1 MSGDLAPGNK
11 IPSTAQLMERYGAAN
26 STVQRALVDLK
37 AEGYVVGEKGRG
49 VFVRSRT
56 MTTIE
61 PSAYAAPG
69 GQGNYR
75 YTILEVGAVRP
86 PADAAAGLALD
97 DGATAILRKRLTT
110 LDGDPVELCW
120 SYYPAA
126 VAGGS
131 RLEAK
136 GAIKGGAP
144 AVLEELGYPQRTWD
158 ERLTVRLP
166 TTEEVEALELPA
178 DVPVVRQLRV
188 IYSDNELPVE
198 ATVLVKGGHLY
209 ELLYR
214 HREA

>member
-1 MSGDLAPGNK
+1 MSGDLAPGDK
-11 IPSTAQLMERYGAAN
+11 LPSTAQLMERYGAAN

-61 PSAYAAPG
+61 PSAYEAPG
-69 GQGNYR
+69 GQSRYR
-75 YTILEVGAVRP
+75 YTVLEVGAARP
-86 PADAAAGLALD
+86 PADVAAALGLVD
-97 DGATAILRKRLTT
+97 PATAILRKRLTT
-110 LDGDPVELCW
+110 VDGDPVELSW
-120 SYYPAA
+120 SYYPAGI
-126 VAGGS
+126 AGGS

-158 ERLTVRLP
+158 ERLTTRLP
-166 TTEEVEALELPA
+166 TTEEVEALELPP

-188 IYSDNELPVE
+188 IYSDDALPVE
-198 ATVLVKGGHLY
+198 ATLLIKGGHLY

-214 HREA
+214 HQDA